1 MRIFCKVVI
10 KTEAYVTDL
19 DEDNCGILV
28 LVFFHP
34 LEDTLLYV
42 RNFYIDVVNGKVV

>member
-1 MRIFCKVVI
+1 MVI

-19 DEDNCGILV
+19 DEDNCRILV

-34 LEDTLLYV
+34 WEDTLLYV
-42 RNFYIDVVNGKVV
+42 RNFYIDVVSGKVV